1 MVQANDSQK
10 KVVKPYTYQA
20 KIDFKQK
27 SNKRQKWAL
36 SNDHWDNSS
45 GRHNN
50 NHQHCVPIKSRGKR
64 SLGEVCGPRKVT

>member
-1 MVQANDSQK
+1 MVQANDNQK

-45 GRHNN
+45 GSPSLPQG
-50 NHQHCVPIKSRGKR
+50 NHKLKEKTAAAAI
-64 SLGEVCGPRKVT
+64 

>member
-1 MVQANDSQK
+1 MENEWQANDNQK
-10 KVVKPYTYQA
+10 KVVKPYSYQA

-45 GRHNN
+45 GR
-50 NHQHCVPIKSRGKR
+50 P
-64 SLGEVCGPRKVT
+64 SLP